1 MQDAKALTSADAA
14 LYLNTMLQ
22 QHVLQGGQGI
32 TLEAF
37 LDLQRRSTLS
47 LAWLYDWPEEAAAG
61 GAWTHYNVLC
71 IPGESVIAVHSSS
84 ARHDEW
90 CDSFTIPSS
99 ATACRL
105 LPRAEGV
112 FRSMLQLRDVAEQQL
127 RETKRA
133 QGSNFSAVRDT
144 VRGWR

>member
-1 MQDAKALTSADAA
+1 MQDGKALASEDAA

-22 QHVLQGGQGI
+22 QHILQGGQGI
-32 TLEAF
+32 TQEAF

-47 LAWLYDWPEEAAAG
+47 LAWLYDWPEETAVG

-71 IPGESVIAVHSSS
+71 IPDESVIAVHSSS

-90 CDSFTIPSS
+90 CDSFTSPSS

-112 FRSMLQLRDVAEQQL
+112 FCSMLQLRDVAEQQL
-127 RETKRA
+127 RQTKRA
-133 QGSNFSAVRDT
+133 QGRNFSAVRDT